1 MYTEISSTDP
11 YLRPYQQ
18 EAKDS
23 IFREWDTTNNVM
35 LQMPTGT
42 GKTVLFSSIIKDIHN
57 WMIRTQEYQKILI
70 IVHRTELIEQTK
82 DKLGKQYHVASG
94 VIAGNYV
101 RDLKPQVQ
109 IASIQTLTH
118 PANEY
123 LANKLKVGFI
133 IIDEAHHALASSYQ
147 KLWDL
152 YPNAK
157 KLGVTATPWRMNHA
171 GFMDLFDKLIQS
183 WTIRKFIDEKF
194 LAKFKYYS
202 IRPTS
207 EEQQAIDGIREF
219 DIEGDYKISAME
231 RAMDIGHIRANLLE
245 SYKKYAKGKRG
256 IIYAITKQHGKRI
269 CKDYQDAGINI
280 DYIDSETKPQD
291 RKNIV
296 EKFRKGDIEILVNVD
311 IFSEGFDCPA
321 LDFVQLARPTRSL
334 VKYLQQVG
342 RALRPNGRKQAIIL
356 DNVGMF
362 KRFGLPDANRKWAYH
377 FKGIDVEE
385 RGYDEE
391 TEVEYTYMKRRLNDF
406 IEGSEDMVLL
416 NGKTLED
423 KVTESDNRAP
433 EQIMEEKLDYL
444 GIKHGVIT
452 CDQGLFFDF
461 LEKEDSYVYRQIS
474 IKYSLRYIPLLTI
487 AKDSILGRLC
497 KEFGPCFAPELSVDP
512 SGTFYYDGG
521 ISYKLGNLKLLITST
536 NELCYQYDDTHL
548 KPFIEAPRE
557 EEYDI
562 SRYNKDLQELLSNS
576 SPTDSSVQ
584 QLYNLFDK
592 SGIFVGKDKL
602 FILHGNLYL
611 AHNDS
616 ELLIIRKLSLTN
628 NKLHKILVASA
639 NKNSYLYER
648 YNKLGSD
655 AIKYINHIGG
665 RFGTI
670 MVKTEDDAIYITNFE
685 GDEMNCFYDFEVIH
699 RYLYAKSINSKS
711 AISDDKVSVFSND
724 EMNLL
729 FGKKTDTN
737 SQLPTKQPNEV
748 KGYDYNHKFQI
759 KQKNGSISYGYYNPS
774 DNSFLLVRYCQFLD
788 FQFKGSQYQS
798 TKEDLLK
805 HCYLVSPGVYSLNTD
820 YKFSSPSTA
829 ASIIKGCSTN
839 GYITWKTADGKSL
852 KEVFNL

>member
-1 MYTEISSTDP
+1 MYTEISSIDP

-23 IFREWDTTNNVM
+23 IFREWDSTNNVM

-57 WMIRTQEYQKILI
+57 WMIRTQEYQKVLI

-94 VIAGNYV
+94 VIAGNYS

-296 EKFRKGDIEILVNVD
+296 ERFRKGDIEILVNVD

-391 TEVEYTYMKRRLNDF
+391 TEVEYTTMKRRLNDF
-406 IEGSEDMVLL
+406 NEGSEDMVLL

-423 KVTESDNRAP
+423 KVPESDNRTP

-444 GIKHGVIT
+444 GIKHGIIT

-474 IKYSLRYIPLLTI
+474 IKDKFRCIEILTI
-487 AKDSILGRLC
+487 PINSMLGRLC
-497 KEFGPCFAPELSVDP
+497 KEFGPNIKP
-512 SGTFYYDGG
+512 SIYVNPTGEFLIEQRY
-521 ISYKLGNLKLLITST
+521 SYLLGNLELYITK
-536 NELCYQYDDTHL
+536 NYELCV
-548 KPFIEAPRE
+548 
-557 EEYDI
+557 EYDSI
-562 SRYNKDLQELLSNS
+562 NEPPSIGNLKEEDYRICDFEEDLQKIISKDDYEDKDTINHLIQLIKAGKIEGKYFYKNGGFVYLCLQ
-576 SPTDSSVQ
+576 SP
-584 QLYNLFDK
+584 K
-592 SGIFVGKDKL
+592 KL
-602 FILHGNLYL
+602 T
-611 AHNDS
+611 
-616 ELLIIRKLSLTN
+616 IRKITFN
-628 NKLHKILVASA
+628 DNKLKQVHVAQALKGSLLYDKCNEFGFEIIKNIIFFGGSFGYIIIGPFDSQRFIFTDLKGNVFYRTYAFEIEQKHK
-639 NKNSYLYER
+639 
-648 YNKLGSD
+648 
-655 AIKYINHIGG
+655 
-665 RFGTI
+665 
-670 MVKTEDDAIYITNFE
+670 
-685 GDEMNCFYDFEVIH
+685 
-699 RYLYAKSINSKS
+699 YAKSID
-711 AISDDKVSVFSND
+711 SDSVIDYESIYELNKIDQSQTASNETKTIAKV
-724 EMNLL
+724 
-729 FGKKTDTN
+729 
-737 SQLPTKQPNEV
+737 PPKQPNEV
-748 KGYDYNHKFQI
+748 KGYDYNHKFQM

-774 DNSFLLVRYCQFLD
+774 DNSFLVVRYCQFLD

-798 TKEDLLK
+798 AKEDLLK
-805 HCYLVSPGVYSLNTD
+805 HCYLVSPGVYSLKTD